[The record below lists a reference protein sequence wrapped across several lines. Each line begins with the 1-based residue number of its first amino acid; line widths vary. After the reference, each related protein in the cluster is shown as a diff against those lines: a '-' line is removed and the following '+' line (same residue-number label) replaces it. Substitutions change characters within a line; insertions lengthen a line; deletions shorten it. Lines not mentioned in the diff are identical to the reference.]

1 MESIDKFYDF
11 TISNPLDKSLKI
23 YSDIPELNNST
34 INPNQNIRIVTSF
47 SEEYKLYY
55 KLINVNQQKQAIYVG
70 MIDKDW

>member
-11 TISNPLDKSLKI
+11 TISNPLNKSLII

-34 INPNQNIRIVTSF
+34 INPSQNIRIVTSL